1 MNQRS
6 VRHHHG
12 KIAAGASDR
21 LARASMSPA
30 PRASHLPVKFHTEL
44 PDTGIPRASHHAE
57 CAVSKIPIRVH
68 ELGVIEDVEEFGSDF
83 ERHSLSDHRPLHQAE
98 VGVVKSWTV
107 EELAVRVAE
116 LPERAGSKCVRQ
128 EESVRAV
135 GSRLSGILVNDVS
148 DAVGHVSVPRSEEG
162 IVSAL
167 ADSNGQTARE
177 SSNACHVPALCQ
189 PLR

>member
-1 MNQRS
+1 
-6 VRHHHG
+6 
-12 KIAAGASDR
+12 
-21 LARASMSPA
+21 MSPA
-30 PRASHLPVKFHTEL
+30 PRASQLPVKFHTEL

-68 ELGVIEDVEEFGSDF
+68 ELGVIEDVEEFGSHF

-116 LPERAGSKCVRQ
+116 LPEWAGSKCVRQ

-135 GSRLSGILVNDVS
+135 GSRLSRILDDNISDPVGYVGI
-148 DAVGHVSVPRSEEG
+148 
-162 IVSAL
+162 SA
-167 ADSNGQTARE
+167 ADK
-177 SSNACHVPALCQ
+177 
-189 PLR
+189 